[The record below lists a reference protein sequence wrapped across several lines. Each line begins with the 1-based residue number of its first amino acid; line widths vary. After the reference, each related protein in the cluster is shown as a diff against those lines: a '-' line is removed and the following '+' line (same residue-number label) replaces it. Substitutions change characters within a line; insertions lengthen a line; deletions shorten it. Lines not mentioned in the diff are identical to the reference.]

1 MIAFFYDDDWDV
13 ITIKKLRKLDMNIF
27 MAKHLGAE
35 CVGLAIY
42 DDQLRE
48 ALGLGKPLKTIEERM
63 KIMEQIKGVD
73 FVFIVSSLQKDIVK
87 ESAEKAYKIY
97 EQNKKLENEKKQV
110 EKKKYEYGYVPG
122 TYDLFHIGHLE
133 NLLKALEYCTKI
145 IVGIKSDSLVE
156 KHKNRKPV
164 TSANERMGILRRFKF
179 VNIVHEYDVR
189 DPQVAVNQIKEKYGI
204 DVNVIILGSDLKEDF
219 SNVNIEG
226 VDKKFTYRDKEK
238 MKTRSTTA
246 YMEIHSENEKNK
258 RRKCIINKNIIHCKR
273 TNKNNGDMKGT
284 GIDER

>member
-1 MIAFFYDDDWDV
+1 MIAFSCDDWDE
-13 ITIKKLRKLDMNIF
+13 ITIEKLKKLDMDIF
-27 MAKHLGAE
+27 IGKHLGAE
-35 CVGLAIY
+35 CIGLGIY

-63 KIMEQIKGVD
+63 KIMEQIRGVD

-164 TSANERMGILRRFKF
+164 TSANERMEILRRFKF
-179 VNIVHEYDVR
+179 VYIVHEYDVR